1 MEERIT
7 VLFISIQGIAM
18 RHPQSPPVTLV
29 HVGEVQSTDTGRS
42 YFVTRFKRG
51 IVGKAVSR
59 TFWSKQ
65 SESGATIWERVSP
78 EDLTPLIGHDLSA
91 EVSIEAVDIEPEEF
105 VSPTTGEVY
114 EITSKAIVR
123 FSDETVEQATRRCGS
138 VLRAS
143 AETSVNAS
151 SSSPHNPL
159 SGAFH
164 VVGLNGLAKG

>member
-1 MEERIT
+1 
-7 VLFISIQGIAM
+7 M

-65 SESGATIWERVSP
+65 SESGATIWDRVSP

-105 VSPTTGEVY
+105 VSPTTGEVH

-143 AETSVNAS
+143 AETSVNAGAS
-151 SSSPHNPL
+151 LPHNPP

-164 VVGLNGLAKG
+164 VVGLNGPAEGLARVLRPARGLKR